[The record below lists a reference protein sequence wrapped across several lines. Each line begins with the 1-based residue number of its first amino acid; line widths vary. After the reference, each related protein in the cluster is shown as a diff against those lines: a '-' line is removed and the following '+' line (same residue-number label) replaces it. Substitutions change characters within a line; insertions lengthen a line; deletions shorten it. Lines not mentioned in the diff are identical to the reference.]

1 MSISV
6 DNSVLIYDSTGNC
19 RINKMRNNE
28 KIDPLAALMNAWVY
42 TSNELIEGTDN
53 EADNEFYTSDEFT
66 F

>member
-1 MSISV
+1 
-6 DNSVLIYDSTGNC
+6 
-19 RINKMRNNE
+19 MRNNE